1 MNSYQHLMNEDNVS
15 LEFFIY
21 IYIYIE
27 FSHFTI
33 TLLGFLL
40 KIARKSLFV
49 KS

>member
-21 IYIYIE
+21 IE

-40 KIARKSLFV
+40 KIVRKLLFV

>member
-21 IYIYIE
+21 IE
-27 FSHFTI
+27 FHFTI

-40 KIARKSLFV
+40 KIVRKLLFV
-49 KS
+49 KG

>member
-15 LEFFIY
+15 LEFY